1 MWYVGS
7 KDSGVPLPQLS
18 LHMKLTRSGLPVVIP
33 PMYRKLLRQ
42 KDPRVVRMVLTITAF
57 YRLMKVG
64 KRCWRRV
71 AHETIHHPLFEPS
84 YTTQTWC
91 KKLLS
96 SGASMLKAYAPRYHE
111 IPLELGFS
119 WEPVFTSGPNT
130 YKDPV
135 KESALGAGPW
145 FQFWKG
151 HCRRR
156 FGKAGEKKCFGMTI
170 FHTLPIDATALMT
183 LQKPELLHDVASL
196 LYHPRVHLPTDGYDN
211 PLCPLKEGLDGFNW
225 LMDLLIPPAQQLWWD
240 YMSTRPEAGR
250 FGLKL
255 EGAGKVRTFAI
266 PNPIFQRLLKP
277 LHDWEMSVLKSL
289 RTDGTFDQL
298 RPLRRLRGKKELY
311 SFDLKA
317 ATDMFPSVLTGSML
331 AGIFGDDLGHVW
343 FHMMNQIAFRSP
355 ERTGSPSKARV
366 YRFTR
371 GQPLGYLSSWPSFT
385 LTHHMVVW
393 LAAYEVYPGKKFW
406 DYAILGDDIV
416 IADRKVAEAY
426 MRIMDEMGGI
436 ISLPKSLISHTGCS
450 YSSLAVHTLK
460 TLGCKFSAS
469 FRLKGAGYRTL
480 SRLGSKQGLLVFERL
495 SRRWKRH
502 WLSLYGPSGLVPLPL
517 EVWLA
522 YPEKGI
528 INCYER
534 GRVRQF
540 LLEAVKPRDIDEE
553 SLSLLGFFWQGHEE
567 TKERF
572 LVSFVASH
580 LRYLKW
586 YYLAILDFELPLE
599 YLLRPP
605 VSPRRIERLSDEK
618 LIERY
623 GLIFRAWDLLR
634 TGEVILPLP
643 LKDSYQGTD
652 DMTVSG
658 SKKK

>member
-1 MWYVGS
+1 MSRFICRMYKRNGALFTAKYLKQVSQLVMWYVGS

-156 FGKAGEKKCFGMTI
+156 FGKAGEKKRFGMTI

-183 LQKPELLHDVASL
+183 LQKPERMLSVASL

-211 PLCPLKEGLDGFNW
+211 PVCPLKEGLDGFNW

-416 IADRKVAEAY
+416 IADKRVAEAY
-426 MRIMDEMGGI
+426 MRIMDEMGGV
-436 ISLPKSLISHTGCS
+436 ISIQKSLISHNGCCEF
-450 YSSLAVHTLK
+450 AKRFIIDNHID
-460 TLGCKFSAS
+460 
-469 FRLKGAGYRTL
+469 
-480 SRLGSKQGLLVFERL
+480 SKADLFDLLCL
-495 SRRWKRH
+495 W
-502 WLSLYGPSGLVPLPL
+502 
-517 EVWLA
+517 
-522 YPEKGI
+522 
-528 INCYER
+528 
-534 GRVRQF
+534 
-540 LLEAVKPRDIDEE
+540 
-553 SLSLLGFFWQGHEE
+553 
-567 TKERF
+567 
-572 LVSFVASH
+572 LVSC
-580 LRYLKW
+580 
-586 YYLAILDFELPLE
+586 
-599 YLLRPP
+599 
-605 VSPRRIERLSDEK
+605 
-618 LIERY
+618 
-623 GLIFRAWDLLR
+623 
-634 TGEVILPLP
+634 
-643 LKDSYQGTD
+643 
-652 DMTVSG
+652 
-658 SKKK
+658 

>member
-1 MWYVGS
+1 MSRFICRMYKRNGALFTAKYLKQVSQLVMWYVGS

-156 FGKAGEKKCFGMTI
+156 FGKAGEKKRFGMTI

-183 LQKPELLHDVASL
+183 LQKPERMLSVASL

-211 PLCPLKEGLDGFNW
+211 PVCPLKEGLDGFNW

-416 IADRKVAEAY
+416 IADKRVAEAY
-426 MRIMDEMGGI
+426 MRIMDEMGGV
-436 ISLPKSLISHTGCS
+436 ISIQKSLISHNGCCEF
-450 YSSLAVHTLK
+450 AKRFIIDNHIDN
-460 TLGCKFSAS
+460 
-469 FRLKGAGYRTL
+469 
-480 SRLGSKQGLLVFERL
+480 FEQ
-495 SRRWKRH
+495 
-502 WLSLYGPSGLVPLPL
+502 PL
-517 EVWLA
+517 E
-522 YPEKGI
+522 
-528 INCYER
+528 
-534 GRVRQF
+534 
-540 LLEAVKPRDIDEE
+540 
-553 SLSLLGFFWQGHEE
+553 FF
-567 TKERF
+567 
-572 LVSFVASH
+572 
-580 LRYLKW
+580 
-586 YYLAILDFELPLE
+586 
-599 YLLRPP
+599 LRPP
-605 VSPRRIERLSDEK
+605 VSPRRIERLPEEK
-618 LIERY
+618 TIERY
-623 GLIFRAWDLLR
+623 GIIFRAWDMLR
-634 TGEVILPLP
+634 NGEVILPLSP
-643 LKDSYQGTD
+643 LSDT
-652 DMTVSG
+652 SG
-658 SKKK
+658 LDLPTSEISTSEVEVRRGIDRKPTSAEAEELKSTLGRKRVKLA

>member
-1 MWYVGS
+1 MSRFICRMYKRNGALFTAKYLKQVSQLVMWYVGS

-42 KDPRVVRMVLTITAF
+42 KDPRVVLTITAF
-57 YRLMKVG
+57 YRLMK
-64 KRCWRRV
+64 
-71 AHETIHHPLFEPS
+71 
-84 YTTQTWC
+84 TWC

-156 FGKAGEKKCFGMTI
+156 FGKADEKKGFGMTI

-183 LQKPELLHDVASL
+183 LQKPERMLSVASL

-211 PLCPLKEGLDGFNW
+211 PVCPLKEGLDGFNW

-240 YMSTRPEAGR
+240 HMTTRPEAGR

-331 AGIFGDDLGHVW
+331 A
-343 FHMMNQIAFRSP
+343 
-355 ERTGSPSKARV
+355 
-366 YRFTR
+366 
-371 GQPLGYLSSWPSFT
+371 
-385 LTHHMVVW
+385 
-393 LAAYEVYPGKKFW
+393 AYEVYPGKKFW

-416 IADRKVAEAY
+416 IADKRVAEAY
-426 MRIMDEMGGI
+426 MRIMDEMGGV
-436 ISLPKSLISHTGCS
+436 ISIQKSLISHNGCS
-450 YSSLAVHTLK
+450 YSSLAVSTFS
-460 TLGCKFSAS
+460 TIGCKFHAS
-469 FRLKGAGYRTL
+469 FRLRVLRTL
-480 SRLGSKQGLLVFERL
+480 SRVDLKEGSKVFERL

-522 YPEKGI
+522 YPDKGI
-528 INCYER
+528 LNCYER

-540 LLEAVKPRDIDEE
+540 LLEAVKPKDIDEE
-553 SLSLLGFFWQGHEE
+553 SISLLGFFWQGYEE

-572 LVSFVASH
+572 LVTFVASH
-580 LRYLKW
+580 LRYLK
-586 YYLAILDFELPLE
+586 
-599 YLLRPP
+599 
-605 VSPRRIERLSDEK
+605 
-618 LIERY
+618 
-623 GLIFRAWDLLR
+623 
-634 TGEVILPLP
+634 
-643 LKDSYQGTD
+643 
-652 DMTVSG
+652 
-658 SKKK
+658 